1 MSILTT
7 CSLLPI
13 KTDDCRKYT
22 GIAFDGCFFYLTSPQ
37 SCLIDKLDACFESVE
52 TIETCRGYTSIC
64 YDERERCFWA
74 VSAEEAGKIFKL
86 DRCFCEVGCIYIEDL
101 PDNCSNVVS
110 IAYDCKRDILVVAFP
125 KMIIEITKKGC
136 GIRLIETPRR
146 TSTRAVLMIPP
157 YYVAAYRGRCH
168 QFIGIYDCD
177 GQEIKRCK
185 FPRKY
190 IIEGLVFYSCWDEEE
205 ENYYIYALAAKHCRY
220 PYIVKLRLDLCY
232 AGMELEDCSN
242 KRIVCESDPEETE

>member
-37 SCLIDKLDACFESVE
+37 SCLIDKLDACFENVE

-86 DRCFCEVGCIYIEDL
+86 DRCFCEIGCIYIEDL

-146 TSTRAVLMIPP
+146 TSL
-157 YYVAAYRGRCH
+157 
-168 QFIGIYDCD
+168 
-177 GQEIKRCK
+177 
-185 FPRKY
+185 
-190 IIEGLVFYSCWDEEE
+190 LVFT
-205 ENYYIYALAAKHCRY
+205 
-220 PYIVKLRLDLCY
+220 IVTDR
-232 AGMELEDCSN
+232 
-242 KRIVCESDPEETE
+242 R